1 MSDDFKNGNREAK
14 RKQEGSLKVFGLETP
29 TSFGDDFERDLK
41 SEECVNFSYSVMR
54 NLEKEEKEIQRL
66 DPWMSYRT
74 NGR

>member
-1 MSDDFKNGNREAK
+1 MTLKRETEAK

-54 NLEKEEKEIQRL
+54 NLEKEEKEIQKL
-66 DPWMSYRT
+66 DPWMTYRT
-74 NGR
+74 IGR